1 MSKCVGMLTG
11 DGWTTKIDYMRRVY
25 SIDDVCPTIA
35 TVTGGGMELKILVK
49 QPSNGRDYYLPI
61 CGGGCID
68 TTQPTSLTRR
78 GRVQEG
84 GTVCPTLM
92 TGNHICRLEFDK
104 NWQKPQE
111 ETEAIYE
118 EENPFRIRKLT
129 AKECW
134 RLMDFSD
141 KDYEKA
147 EKVVSNTQLL
157 KQAGNSIV
165 VNVLVAILGQM
176 IEGKET
182 EYKKVDHGYF
192 KEGT

>member
-1 MSKCVGMLTG
+1 M
-11 DGWTTKIDYMRRVY
+11 DYEDRLHAQGLFHRRCLPDHSY
-25 SIDDVCPTIA
+25 RYR
-35 TVTGGGMELKILVK
+35 GGMELKILVK

-84 GTVCPTLM
+84 GTVCPTIM
-92 TGNHICRLEFDK
+92 TGNHICRLEFEE
-104 NWQKPQE
+104 NWQEPQE
-111 ETEAIYE
+111 ATEAIYE

-147 EKVVSNTQLL
+147 QKVNSATQLY

-182 EYKKVDHGYF
+182 EYKKVDYGYF
-192 KEGT
+192 KEDT

>member
-1 MSKCVGMLTG
+1 
-11 DGWTTKIDYMRRVY
+11 
-25 SIDDVCPTIA
+25 
-35 TVTGGGMELKILVK
+35 MELKILVK
-49 QPSNGRDYYLPI
+49 PPSNGRDYYLPI

-147 EKVVSNTQLL
+147 QKVNSATQLY

-182 EYKKVDHGYF
+182 EYKKVDYGYF
-192 KEGT
+192 KEDT

>member
-1 MSKCVGMLTG
+1 
-11 DGWTTKIDYMRRVY
+11 
-25 SIDDVCPTIA
+25 
-35 TVTGGGMELKILVK
+35 
-49 QPSNGRDYYLPI
+49 
-61 CGGGCID
+61 
-68 TTQPTSLTRR
+68 
-78 GRVQEG
+78 
-84 GTVCPTLM
+84 M
-92 TGNHICRLEFDK
+92 TGNHICRLEFEE
-104 NWQKPQE
+104 NWQEPQE
-111 ETEAIYE
+111 ATEAIYE

-147 EKVVSNTQLL
+147 QKVNSATQLY

-182 EYKKVDHGYF
+182 EYKKVDYGYF
-192 KEGT
+192 KEDT